1 MAGGG
6 RSGEVV
12 TADQYNPV
20 VNIRPSE
27 KAAPGLHTADSVRA
41 LERALLRRRGIDTH
55 ALMEEAGRAVFD
67 RARANWPEA
76 RRWCVVCGS
85 GNNGGDGYVVARLA
99 RAAGYDVELAR
110 VGASEGPVE
119 ARAAR
124 AAYLAAGG
132 GEISLAQLLVYTKQF
147 DLVVDAVFGI
157 GLTRA
162 PAESAAAA
170 IEWINY
176 QVAPVLSVDVP
187 SGLNADT
194 GAAPGVAVRA
204 RMTLSLVAWKLGLFT
219 GRAPD
224 LTGDLYLERLGAEPQ
239 DSVGD
244 GVALMEA
251 PIVRRLL
258 PPRARIAH
266 KGDHGHVLVIG
277 GDLGM
282 GGAPLLAAEAALRC
296 GAGWVSLATRA
307 AHLTASLT
315 RCPEVMVRAVESSAD
330 VQPLFDRADVVLIG
344 PGLGQGDW
352 GRALLALALAAGK
365 PLVLDADALNLMASQ
380 SNEMLQDAV
389 ITPHPGEA
397 ARLLGCSVASVEQDR
412 YAAVRALQA
421 RWGAVAVLKGAGTLV
436 CDGAS
441 IDVCHRGNPGMAS
454 AGMGDVLAG
463 IIAAL
468 RAQGLT
474 AFDAARTGVWV
485 HATAADRSARRGGER
500 GLIAGD
506 VIAELRRAVNP

>member
-12 TADQYNPV
+12 TADQYNPA
-20 VNIRPSE
+20 VNIRPSDQ
-27 KAAPGLHTADSVRA
+27 AAPGLHTADSLRA
-41 LERALLRRRGIDTH
+41 LERALVQRRGIDTH
-55 ALMEEAGRAVFD
+55 VLMEEAGRAVFD

-99 RAAGYDVELAR
+99 RAAGHDVALVR
-110 VGASEGPVE
+110 TGASEGPVE

-124 AAYLAAGG
+124 AAYLSAGG
-132 GEISLAQLLVYTKQF
+132 VELSLAQLLVNTERF

-157 GLTRA
+157 GLTRV
-162 PAESAAAA
+162 PSDAAAA
-170 IEWINY
+170 SIEWINH
-176 QVAPVLSVDVP
+176 QFAPVLSVDVP

-194 GAAPGVAVRA
+194 GATPGVAVRA
-204 RMTLSLVAWKLGLFT
+204 HMTLSLVAWKRGLFT

-224 LTGDLYLERLGAEPQ
+224 LTGDLYLERLGAELQ
-239 DSVGD
+239 DAAGD
-244 GVALMEA
+244 GVALMQA
-251 PIVRRLL
+251 QTVRRLL

-282 GGAPLLAAEAALRC
+282 GGAPLLAAAAALRS

-307 AHLTASLT
+307 AHVTAALA
-315 RCPEVMVRAVESSAD
+315 RCPEVMVRAVESSVD
-330 VQPLFDRADVVLIG
+330 MQPLLDRADVVLIG

-365 PLVLDADALNLMASQ
+365 PLILDADALNLMASQ
-380 SNEMLQDAV
+380 SNEMLHDAV

-397 ARLLGCSVASVEQDR
+397 ARLLGCSVASIGQDR
-412 YAAVRALQA
+412 YAAVQALQS
-421 RWGAVAVLKGAGTLV
+421 RLGAVAVLKGAGTLI

-463 IIAAL
+463 VIAAL

-474 AFDAARTGVWV
+474 AFDAARAGVWV
-485 HATAADRSARRGGER
+485 HATAADRAARDGGER

>member
-1 MAGGG
+1 
-6 RSGEVV
+6 
-12 TADQYNPV
+12 
-20 VNIRPSE
+20 
-27 KAAPGLHTADSVRA
+27 
-41 LERALLRRRGIDTH
+41 
-55 ALMEEAGRAVFD
+55 MEEAGRAVFD

-99 RAAGYDVELAR
+99 RAAGCDVALVR
-110 VGASEGPVE
+110 IGASEGPVE
-119 ARAAR
+119 ARSAR

-132 GEISLAQLLVYTKQF
+132 IEHSLSQMQAKAERF

-162 PAESAAAA
+162 PSDAAAAA
-170 IEWINY
+170 IEWINH
-176 QVAPVLSVDVP
+176 QFAPVLSVDVP

-194 GAAPGVAVRA
+194 GAAPGVAVHA
-204 RMTLSLVAWKLGLFT
+204 RMTLSLVAWKRGLFT
-219 GRAPD
+219 GRAPG
-224 LTGDLYLERLGAEPQ
+224 LTGDLYLERLGAEAQ
-239 DSVGD
+239 DTAGIAI
-244 GVALMEA
+244 GLMQERIA
-251 PIVRRLL
+251 RQLL
-258 PPRARIAH
+258 SPRARVAH

-282 GGAPLLAAEAALRC
+282 GGAPLLAAEAALRS

-307 AHLTASLT
+307 AHVTASLA
-315 RCPEVMVRAVESSAD
+315 RSPEVMVHAVESTAD
-330 VQPLFDRADVVLIG
+330 IQPLFDRADVVLIG

-380 SNEMLQDAV
+380 PNQILHDAA

-397 ARLLGCSVASVEQDR
+397 ARLLGCSIASIEQDR
-412 YAAVRALQA
+412 YTAVQALQS
-421 RWGAVAVLKGAGTLV
+421 RLGAVAVLKGAGTLV

-454 AGMGDVLAG
+454 AGMGDALAG

-468 RAQGLT
+468 RAQGMT
-474 AFDAARTGVWV
+474 AFDAARIGVWV
-485 HATAADRSARRGGER
+485 HATAADSAARKAGER

-506 VIAELRRAVNP
+506 VIGELRRAVNP